1 MLDWLYPWTC
11 SLCGHATGNKSAL
24 CDLCRKR
31 LVRLEKPICLY
42 CGEPARPEAA
52 ASGSCDACAHRERS
66 FDFARS
72 ALADT
77 EENHRLILDL
87 KYHHADYLAPAL
99 AAFLDALWEEC
110 SLLRQWGDWA
120 LLPVPT
126 TEKRL
131 QKRGYNQ
138 AEELARALGKRRH
151 LRCVQAL
158 ERTRGDHVSQ
168 TALDARERERHA
180 RSIYRLQKSWAKGTQ
195 RWPAHIL
202 LIDDVYT
209 TGATLRACARLLKAQ
224 PDVRT
229 VGALTVLR
237 ASRPGVSRP

>member
-11 SLCGHATGNKSAL
+11 SLCGLATGNGSSL
-24 CDLCRKR
+24 CNICRQR
-31 LVRLEKPICLY
+31 LVPLEKPICLY

-52 ASGSCDACAHRERS
+52 AGCCDACAHEERA

-87 KYHHADYLAPAL
+87 KYHQADYLAPAL
-99 AAFLDALWEEC
+99 ASFLDALWEEC
-110 SLLRQWGDWA
+110 SLLHQWGDWA

-126 TEKRL
+126 NEKRL

-138 AEELARALGKRRH
+138 AEELARALGKRRN
-151 LRCVQAL
+151 LRCIQPL

-168 TALDARERERHA
+168 TALDARERDMHA
-180 RSIYRLQKSWAKGTQ
+180 RSIYRMQ
-195 RWPAHIL
+195 RGWETGRKRIPAHIL

-209 TGATLRACARLLKAQ
+209 TGATLRACARLLKTR
-224 PDVRT
+224 PEVRT

-237 ASRPGVSRP
+237 ASRPDRSRP